1 MQWACDIYVKPISPF
16 WIGVLCVA
24 VGFSFLSILAVC
36 GAFGPL
42 LDVVKRIVKG
52 FRMRHLLLV
61 PFAATLYVYGSTKP
75 DVPPVVV
82 QKGIKLTMC
91 VQNSR
96 QIRFEW
102 IAEDDRIAE
111 GAVYYV
117 QEMVNG
123 VWVTVAETTNTYY
136 ELIGFTID
144 RTRKYRITTD
154 VTEGKE

>member
-1 MQWACDIYVKPISPF
+1 MWWTSNTAAQPISPF
-16 WIGVLCVA
+16 WIGVLFVA
-24 VGFSFLSILAVC
+24 VLLSVFSFMAVF
-36 GAFGPL
+36 GAFDPL
-42 LDVVKRIVKG
+42 FEVVKRIVKG
-52 FRMRHLLLV
+52 FRTRHLLLV
-61 PFAATLYVYGSTKP
+61 PLAVALYVYGSTKP

-117 QEMVNG
+117 QELVDG

-136 ELIGFTID
+136 ELVGLTID
-144 RTRKYRITTD
+144 HTRKYRIMTD
-154 VTEGKE
+154 VTEGE